1 MISDVF
7 NAFKENE
14 TANFRASVSDDIPGL
29 LSLYEAS
36 FHSVKGEIIMDE
48 ARDFCSTSLEKER
61 VEDNDEL
68 ALLVSH
74 ALDTPLHWKVPRL
87 EARWFIDVY
96 AKRKEKNPSFHKL
109 AVLDFNVVQSKHQE
123 ELKEVSRY
131 VRRWKTNGYLLS

>member
-1 MISDVF
+1 M
-7 NAFKENE
+7 E
-14 TANFRASVSDDIPGL
+14 
-29 LSLYEAS
+29 
-36 FHSVKGEIIMDE
+36 E
-48 ARDFCSTSLEKER
+48 ARDFCSRSVEKYLNKKEK
-61 VEDNDEL
+61 VEDNDHEL

-96 AKRKEKNPSFHKL
+96 AKRKDKNPSLHKL